1 MIKKLDEKDKKINE
15 FEQTIYNLKIE
26 LKNEKDKNNNLL
38 IQIEKEKNLSND
50 LSNEIKKYKLMTDNL
65 NKKIDELQGKIQN
78 QSINNQNNSNKIIE
92 LYKEIHDLNEKLKRY
107 PFILEKGQRLISVIF
122 SSVDQQTHYSMICKN
137 TDTIHDLEND
147 LYKEYPDYSC
157 TENIFLC
164 KGKIINKFHSFESN
178 GIKNGDVI
186 VLNKKIDE

>member
-1 MIKKLDEKDKKINE
+1 MIKKLDEKYKKINE

-26 LKNEKDKNNNLL
+26 LKNEKDKNNFLL

-65 NKKIDELQGKIQN
+65 NKKIDELQVKIQK

-107 PFILEKGQRLISVIF
+107 PFILQKGERLISVIF
-122 SSVDQQTHYSMICKN
+122 SSVDQQAHYWMICKN
-137 TDTIHDLEND
+137 TDTIHDLEKN
-147 LYKEYPDYSC
+147 LYKEYPHYSC
-157 TENIFLC
+157 TENFFLF
-164 KGKIINKFHSFESN
+164 KGKIINRFQSFESN
-178 GIKNGDVI
+178 GINNGDVI
-186 VLNKKIDE
+186 VLNQKNDE